1 MARRV
6 RLSGIEKFLNNNC
19 FMVFLFLFILVV
31 CYVLSIKNRKVK
43 ENLINGNERKRKIRK
58 TIESMKQNYNNRIE
72 KLESNINK
80 GIRNTDRKQKQI
92 NKNVTKKIQGMFK
105 KFSFK

>member
-1 MARRV
+1 
-6 RLSGIEKFLNNNC
+6 
-19 FMVFLFLFILVV
+19 MVFLFLFILVV

-43 ENLINGNERKRKIRK
+43 ENLINGNKRKRKIRK
-58 TIESMKQNYNNRIE
+58 TIENMKQSYNNRIE

-80 GIRNTDRKQKQI
+80 GIRNTGRRRKQTSKRLSE
-92 NKNVTKKIQGMFK
+92 KIQSVFK

>member
-31 CYVLSIKNRKVK
+31 CYVLVFKI
-43 ENLINGNERKRKIRK
+43 ERLRKI
-58 TIESMKQNYNNRIE
+58 
-72 KLESNINK
+72 
-80 GIRNTDRKQKQI
+80 
-92 NKNVTKKIQGMFK
+92 
-105 KFSFK
+105 